1 MQLEV
6 QRLRHEEAQMNEYL
20 SQQINAATTAQ
31 SEISS
36 TEHELQLAK
45 KELSVKQGKLNQ
57 LNIKLTKQLEKI
69 EVFKNS
75 FKFFYPIYAYL

>member
-1 MQLEV
+1 
-6 QRLRHEEAQMNEYL
+6 
-20 SQQINAATTAQ
+20 
-31 SEISS
+31 
-36 TEHELQLAK
+36 
-45 KELSVKQGKLNQ
+45 VKQGKLNQ